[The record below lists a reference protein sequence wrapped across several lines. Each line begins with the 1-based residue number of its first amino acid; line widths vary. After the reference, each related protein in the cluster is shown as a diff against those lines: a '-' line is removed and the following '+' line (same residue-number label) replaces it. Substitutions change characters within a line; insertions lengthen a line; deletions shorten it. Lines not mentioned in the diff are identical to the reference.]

1 MVVLPSQE
9 NSMKTAL
16 IASALALISLSVAA
30 AERPSGLTQ
39 PQMEGLLAGRG
50 MGLSMPA
57 EMNGK
62 PGPLHVLEH
71 ADALG
76 LTEAQ
81 RRIAAELVAAMK
93 AEAIPL
99 GQEMVARESRLD
111 SIFAAD
117 GAGAENLVAEIATL
131 QGRLRW
137 VHLRAHLAM
146 TTAMTPEQVA
156 HYRHLRP

>member
-1 MVVLPSQE
+1 
-9 NSMKTAL
+9 MKTVLAAVLTL
-16 IASALALISLSVAA
+16 IALPVFA
-30 AERPSGLTQ
+30 AERPSGLSPQ
-39 PQMEGLLAGRG
+39 QMEGLLAGRG

-71 ADALG
+71 ADTLG

-81 RRIAAELVAAMK
+81 RQTAMDLVAAMK

-99 GQEMVARESRLD
+99 GREVVERESRLD
-111 SIFAAD
+111 IIFAAD
-117 GAGAENLVAEIATL
+117 GAGAETLVAEIAAL

-137 VHLRAHLAM
+137 VHLRTHLAM
-146 TTAMTPEQVA
+146 TAVLTPEQVA
-156 HYRHLRP
+156 WYRHLRHH

>member
-1 MVVLPSQE
+1 
-9 NSMKTAL
+9 MKTVRA
-16 IASALALISLSVAA
+16 AAVLALIVPSAFAA
-30 AERPSGLTQ
+30 DRPSGLTPQ
-39 PQMEGLLAGRG
+39 QMEGLLAGRG

-71 ADALG
+71 AESLG

-99 GQEMVARESRLD
+99 GQEVVAREGRLD
-111 SIFAAD
+111 AAFAAD
-117 GAGAENLVAEIATL
+117 GAGAEALVGEIAAL

-137 VHLRAHLAM
+137 VHLKTHLAM
-146 TTAMTPEQVA
+146 TAAMTPEQVA
-156 HYRHLRP
+156 QYRHLRHH

>member
-1 MVVLPSQE
+1 
-9 NSMKTAL
+9 MKTILAAVLTL
-16 IASALALISLSVAA
+16 IALPVFA
-30 AERPSGLTQ
+30 AERPSGLTPQ
-39 PQMEGLLAGRG
+39 QMEGLLAGRG
-50 MGLSMPA
+50 MGMSMPA

-81 RRIAAELVAAMK
+81 RRTADELVTAMK

-99 GQEMVARESRLD
+99 GREVVELESRLD
-111 SIFAAD
+111 STFAAD
-117 GAGAENLVAEIATL
+117 GAGAETLVAEIAAL

-137 VHLRAHLAM
+137 VHLRTHLAM
-146 TTAMTPEQVA
+146 TTVMTPEQVA
-156 HYRHLRP
+156 RYRHLRHH